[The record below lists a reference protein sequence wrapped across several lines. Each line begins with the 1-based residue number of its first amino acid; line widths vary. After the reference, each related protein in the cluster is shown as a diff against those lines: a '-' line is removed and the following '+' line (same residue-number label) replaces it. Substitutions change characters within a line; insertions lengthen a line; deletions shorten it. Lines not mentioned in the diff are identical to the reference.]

1 MKKLFYGLILSLSIL
16 TSCEKE
22 EDLGNFDA
30 INVSSITNSS
40 AYVYGDAKVES
51 KCKGLI
57 ISEQPNVSE
66 ANGTAYYD
74 EKSVGKRF
82 VFTISRLFANT
93 KYYFK
98 VFYTDPSG
106 GKVFSSEKTF
116 TTTNIV
122 MATIFESL
130 VDKDTVLN
138 GKPISQVGFMLK
150 ESGGIRNAEYGI
162 CYSKSSAPAV
172 TDTKIAGN
180 IGSNG
185 LILCNTSSMNFY
197 DTVMVRPYCKSDK
210 GIDYGVAT
218 KYVRP
223 SWINCGLFPGNT
235 SCNPGSIVYNGKG
248 FIILGLNPNGDSP
261 FYSTRACSDMWSFNP
276 NNFLWTKEVSLLEI
290 IKASDCSYICNMKSV
305 PLSNGFLFYK
315 GEDYSGR
322 VYNRFFTYNT
332 ADKQYTQMQTN
343 GIPNNV
349 IKYSWGYDGITL
361 GGQSYVA
368 MYLGYSSIQNESSG
382 AILYK
387 YNESSRIFEQ
397 ETANVNRLGVS
408 NTACFALGD
417 MVYMGA
423 GSYSVFSTTNTTDFW
438 SYNVKTKIWTPLKD
452 APISK
457 FKKSFVYK
465 NRCFAIGYN
474 DNKLYEYIVG
484 SDSWG
489 VIEKLPYSVEAVMP
503 FDDGLY
509 IFTSHEVKIDNYYSK
524 YVNRV
529 WRSAAL

>member
-22 EDLGNFDA
+22 EDLGNFES
-30 INVSSITNSS
+30 INVLNITNSS
-40 AYVYGDAKVES
+40 AYISGDVKVES
-51 KCKGLI
+51 KKKGLI

-74 EKSVGKRF
+74 EISVGKRF

-106 GKVFSSEKTF
+106 GKVYSSEKTF

-122 MATIFESL
+122 MATTFESL

-138 GKPISQVGFMLK
+138 GKPISQVGFKLK
-150 ESGGIRNAEYGI
+150 ETGGIRNAEYGI

-197 DTVMVRPYCKSDK
+197 DTVTVRPYCKSDK

-223 SWINCGLFPGNT
+223 SWISCGLFPGDAT
-235 SCNPGSIVYNGKG
+235 WYPGSIVYGGKG
-248 FIILGLNPNGDSP
+248 YVMSGK
-261 FYSTRACSDMWSFNP
+261 NP
-276 NNFLWTKEVSLLEI
+276 NNDSKNGICMSANTDMWCYDPKKNEWIKELDLINIFKSYTREI
-290 IKASDCSYICNMKSV
+290 NNMKTV
-305 PLSNGFLFYK
+305 PLSNGFLFFK
-315 GEDYSGR
+315 GDYYSWGSF
-322 VYNRFFTYNT
+322 NAFFTYNT
-332 ADKQYTQMQTN
+332 MTKEYTQISHAGMPDD
-343 GIPNNV
+343 IY
-349 IKYSWGYDGITL
+349 KYSWGCDGFTI
-361 GGQSYVA
+361 GDKPYVA
-368 MYLGYSSIQNESSG
+368 MYAGNNGNKGMYI
-382 AILYK
+382 YK
-387 YNESSRIFEQ
+387 YNEISKSFDV
-397 ETANVNRLGVS
+397 ETSNSNRQGVVNVLTFASGNQVYIGGGNYTLFTS
-408 NTACFALGD
+408 YTA
-417 MVYMGA
+417 
-423 GSYSVFSTTNTTDFW
+423 SQTNDFW
-438 SYNVKTKIWTPLKD
+438 KYNFVSKEWTKLKNLPESEFI
-452 APISK
+452 A
-457 FKKSFVYK
+457 SFTYK
-465 NRCFAIGYN
+465 NKYYAVAQKTGN
-474 DNKLYEYIVG
+474 LYEYNLDN
-484 SDSWG
+484 DSWR
-489 VIEKLPYSVEAVMP
+489 VVEKLPYSVVAVMP

-509 IFTSHEVKIDNYYSK
+509 IFTSHNVKINNYDSK